1 MADITGVNNA
11 LSQYDIT
18 AKNPAN
24 ANTNELG
31 KTEFLELM
39 IAQLNNQNPLEPQD
53 DAAFIAELA
62 QFSTVEGIQSMS
74 DGFGD
79 LAASY
84 KSSQA
89 LQASSLVGG
98 AVTVSGNDGSDLR
111 IGELICGITEL
122 EAGTEG
128 LHLQIE
134 DQFGQIV
141 EDVELGYQ
149 PSGPMNFKWD
159 GANLE
164 VNGELADIDYSK
176 FPVDESGNLIPHEE
190 GEYTFRV
197 LGDLSGLQQTFETNI
212 SRRVES
218 VTILASNDIQ
228 LNLAG
233 GGTASLDEIKQ
244 INAVY

>member
-1 MADITGVNNA
+1 MSDVTGVNSA
-11 LSQYDIT
+11 LSQYDI
-18 AKNPAN
+18 ADKKPAASN
-24 ANTNELG
+24 NDLG

-74 DGFGD
+74 DGFED
-79 LAASY
+79 LAVSY

-89 LQASSLVGG
+89 LQASALVGG
-98 AVTVSGNDGSDLR
+98 SVTVDGNDSSPLQ
-111 IGELICGITEL
+111 IGELIFGVTEL
-122 EAGTEG
+122 DAGSDG

-134 DQFGQIV
+134 NAYGEIV

-149 PSGPMNFKWD
+149 PSGPMSFKWD

-164 VNGELADIDYSK
+164 VNGELADIDYDK
-176 FPVDESGNLIPHEE
+176 FAADEDGNLLPHEE
-190 GEYTFRV
+190 GDYTFRI
-197 LGDLSGLQQTFETNI
+197 LGDLSGQQQTFATNV

-218 VTILASNDIQ
+218 VTILGGNEIQ

-233 GGTASLDEIKQ
+233 GGQATLDEIKQ

>member
-1 MADITGVNNA
+1 
-11 LSQYDIT
+11 
-18 AKNPAN
+18 
-24 ANTNELG
+24 
-31 KTEFLELM
+31 
-39 IAQLNNQNPLEPQD
+39 
-53 DAAFIAELA
+53 
-62 QFSTVEGIQSMS
+62 
-74 DGFGD
+74 
-79 LAASY
+79 
-84 KSSQA
+84 
-89 LQASSLVGG
+89 
-98 AVTVSGNDGSDLR
+98 
-111 IGELICGITEL
+111 
-122 EAGTEG
+122 
-128 LHLQIE
+128 
-134 DQFGQIV
+134 
-141 EDVELGYQ
+141 LGYQ